1 MMRTFFT
8 TLFLLL
14 SVVTFGQLFPKVAD
28 FHGNIVRVTERRYG
42 KEMIPTKKDS
52 GVFKPGKYSGWKF
65 VYYFDQDSKL
75 VKRVNT
81 FQGKVYT
88 EYSYQRTHSGDSY
101 TEKEIIEK
109 DEFNPASES
118 VEYENFIDQNG
129 RITSVNFWAIDRKG
143 KSRELFMVEKNP
155 EYNQGRLVAFTRH
168 IVNEQGDLGSG
179 ERVELFY
186 DQAGRLIRIERKDI
200 NSEFKTVL
208 NYTLTP
214 NGFLDHYS
222 VDFLVG
228 LPIYGRNPKQD
239 IYYKCDKQGNW
250 VRKYW
255 LAGDKRLME
264 AKRKIKYR

>member
-14 SVVTFGQLFPKVAD
+14 SAVTFGQLFPKVAD
-28 FHGNIVRVTERRYG
+28 FHGNIVKVVERRYG
-42 KEMIPTKKDS
+42 KELIPTKKDS

-65 VYYFDQDSKL
+65 EYFFDENSRL
-75 VKRVNT
+75 VRRVNT
-81 FQGKVYT
+81 FKGKVYT
-88 EYSYQRTHSGDSY
+88 EYAYQRINSGNFY
-101 TEKEIIEK
+101 TEKEIIK
-109 DEFNPASES
+109 RDEFNPASES
-118 VEYENFIDQNG
+118 IEYENFTDENG
-129 RITSVNFWAIDRKG
+129 RIASVNFWAIDRKRNA
-143 KSRELFMVEKNP
+143 RELFMVEKDP
-155 EYNQGRLVAFTRH
+155 EYNQGRLTSFIRH
-168 IVNEQGDLGSG
+168 SVDKQGNLDSG